1 MIRKVLAVILVAVAA
16 AILLVAVWPQLF
28 GLQSAP
34 IIAQVVSLRGV
45 DVAIALAIA
54 LVFALL
60 AIAWRGGRRFL
71 GALIS
76 VLLVFSLVSVAIL
89 TARGFGGS
97 VVGAKPAGDV
107 TVLSWNTEGGKP
119 GPSKIAELALAEHAD
134 IVALPET
141 TSLTGNAVERIM
153 AAAGHPM
160 WVYWAAHG
168 NIYESHATTLLISA
182 ALGKYTVDTS
192 VGDTSVLSSIIARPN
207 SGTGP
212 TIVAVHAVSPK
223 PDEMKNWHADLEFL
237 ARQCTGP
244 NLIMAGDFNS
254 TLDEL
259 SSLSSQPGAD
269 FGQCS
274 DSGLAAHAAAV
285 GSWPTSVPALLGAQI
300 DHVMYTS
307 AWKVAAMKV
316 IQTEDGAGSDH
327 RPVVATLA
335 PAS

>member
-1 MIRKVLAVILVAVAA
+1 MTRKVLAAILAVLAA
-16 AILLVAVWPQLF
+16 VILLVALWPELL

-45 DVAIALAIA
+45 DIAIALAIA
-54 LVFALL
+54 LVIGFL
-60 AIAWRGGRRFL
+60 AIAWRGGRAFL
-71 GALIS
+71 VTLVGL
-76 VLLVFSLVSVAIL
+76 LLVFAVVSVAIL
-89 TARGFGGS
+89 GARGFGGGT
-97 VVGAKPAGDV
+97 VRAKGANEL

-119 GPSKIAELALAEHAD
+119 GPTAIAELALAEHAD

-168 NIYESHATTLLISA
+168 DVYQSHATTLLISA
-182 ALGKYTVDTS
+182 ALGRYTVDTS
-192 VGDTSVLSSIIARPN
+192 AGDTSVLSSIIARPN

-223 PDEMKNWHADLEFL
+223 PDEMRNWRADLSFL
-237 ARQCTGP
+237 AKQCVGT

-254 TLDEL
+254 TTDEL
-259 SSLSSQPGAD
+259 ASLSSKSGAD
-269 FGQCS
+269 FGDCS
-274 DSGLAAHAAAV
+274 DAGRAAHAGAI

-300 DHVMYTS
+300 DHVMYTA
-307 AWKVAAMKV
+307 AWKVAAMEV
-316 IQTEDGAGSDH
+316 IQTQDSAGSDH
-327 RPVVATLA
+327 RPIVATLT
-335 PAS
+335 PTS

>member
-1 MIRKVLAVILVAVAA
+1 MTRKVLAALLVAVAA
-16 AILLVAVWPQLF
+16 AILLVAAWPELL

-34 IIAQVVSLRGV
+34 VIAQVVALRGV
-45 DVAIALAIA
+45 DIAIALAIA
-54 LVFALL
+54 VVFGLL
-60 AIAWRGGRRFL
+60 AIPWRGGRRFL
-71 GALIS
+71 GTLIGL
-76 VLLVFSLVSVAIL
+76 LLVFVLVSVAIL
-89 TARGFGGS
+89 GVRGFGGGTVS
-97 VVGAKPAGDV
+97 AKGAREI

-119 GPSKIAELALAEHAD
+119 GPAAIAELALSEHAD

-141 TSLTGNAVERIM
+141 TSITGAAVERIM
-153 AAAGHPM
+153 AAAGRPM

-182 ALGKYTVDTS
+182 SLGKYTVDTS
-192 VGDTSVLSSIIARPN
+192 DGDTSVLSSIIARPN
-207 SGTGP
+207 SGSGP

-223 PDEMKNWHADLEFL
+223 PDEMRNWRADLGFL
-237 ARQCTGP
+237 ARQCTGA

-254 TLDEL
+254 TTDEL
-259 SSLSSQPGAD
+259 ASLSSKSGAD

-274 DSGLAAHAAAV
+274 DAGLAAHAAAI

-307 AWKVAAMKV
+307 AWKVAAMTV
-316 IQTEDGAGSDH
+316 IQTEDSAGSDH
-327 RPVVATLA
+327 RPIVATLT

>member
-16 AILLVAVWPQLF
+16 AILLVAAWPQLL

-34 IIAQVVSLRGV
+34 VIAQVVALRGV
-45 DVAIALAIA
+45 DIAIALGLAV
-54 LVFALL
+54 LFAVV
-60 AIAWRGGRRFL
+60 ASAWRPARRFL
-71 GALIS
+71 GALAG
-76 VLLVFSLVSVAIL
+76 LLVVFALVSVAIL
-89 TARGFGGS
+89 GSRGFGGS
-97 VVGAKPAGDV
+97 TVTAKPASDV

-119 GPSKIAELALAEHAD
+119 GPTAIADLALAQHAD
-134 IVALPET
+134 VIALPET
-141 TSLTGNAVERIM
+141 TSATGNAVERIM

-182 ALGKYTVDTS
+182 ALGSYTVDTS
-192 VGDTSVLSSIIARPN
+192 VGDTSVLSSIIARPK

-223 PDEMKNWHADLEFL
+223 PDEMRNWRSDLDFL
-237 ARQCTGP
+237 AMQCTGA

-254 TLDEL
+254 TTDALSAL
-259 SSLSSQPGAD
+259 SSKPGAD
-269 FGQCS
+269 FGECT
-274 DSGLAAHAAAV
+274 DAGLAAHAGAI

-316 IQTEDGAGSDH
+316 IQTEDAAGSDH
-327 RPVVATLA
+327 RPIVATLA
-335 PAS
+335 PTS